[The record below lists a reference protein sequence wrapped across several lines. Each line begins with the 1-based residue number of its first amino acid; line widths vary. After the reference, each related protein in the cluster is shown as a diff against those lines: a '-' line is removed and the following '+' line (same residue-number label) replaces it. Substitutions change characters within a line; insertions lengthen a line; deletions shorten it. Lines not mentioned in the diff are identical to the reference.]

1 MEIQEVKTVI
11 KATQRTDNALYVIQY
26 IFQEKKLEY
35 VRTDVIVEPEE
46 SPLRIGSI
54 EWQNNMINIQDF
66 PLNEK
71 THIYISDFN
80 DIVVENSSIVLKK
93 VYGSFEKTETG
104 VIINLNISN
113 SDFSETRSLKGYAN
127 FKKEI

>member
-66 PLNEK
+66 PLNEN

-80 DIVVENSSIVLKK
+80 DIVVDIQSI
-93 VYGSFEKTETG
+93 
-104 VIINLNISN
+104 
-113 SDFSETRSLKGYAN
+113 
-127 FKKEI
+127 